1 LQVGLW
7 VLERNT
13 PTSSRATY
21 TTAVVGSELETVT
34 CRRAVVH
41 SRRRRLRDAQR
52 GQSFNSLDYTW
63 GRIAYVSAMTSDL
76 VRSRPRVTSSKR
88 PAIDF

>member
-1 LQVGLW
+1 MQVGLW

-52 GQSFNSLDYTW
+52 GQSFNSLDYIW